1 MMSSRVT
8 MNVLTLLRLNVFF
21 FRKNEKLSFIRERS
35 CQTLLLIAKR
45 VHYSPTPVRSQTIM
59 DEISMYLF
67 IFKLFLKDIKLFE
80 EIA

>member
-1 MMSSRVT
+1 
-8 MNVLTLLRLNVFF
+8 
-21 FRKNEKLSFIRERS
+21 
-35 CQTLLLIAKR
+35 
-45 VHYSPTPVRSQTIM
+45 M